1 MLSKKD
7 GFGKPVGFFGKTP
20 GIGDALLVII
30 LCFAAFIFFD
40 QWYDMNA
47 TAQQSSDLL
56 DLIFKGKPLNFYT
69 FVLNKANAGGY
80 MPPFYDPADSPS
92 AAYNIVLYLV
102 LAVWELPVYIINH
115 ISPLWNYV
123 VLLELWARFLS
134 ILLSVICFFQMIKL
148 AEILMTDKTKA
159 KWAGYYFI
167 SSPLIAYCIIIRNQL
182 DIVPVLLIILA
193 LKQYFKKK
201 YIAFCLFMAI
211 ACCFKLIPVFI
222 VIPLLCLAEKR
233 IGKLFQYILLSIS
246 LYAVTTIVPILA
258 DPGYGLIQNGVI
270 KSDAFSNYIFKVII
284 PGGDSNAS
292 VFLLIFFLLC
302 VVAYVIKPKAADFPI
317 FAVMLGFAAIS
328 NFFLFVKWHPQ
339 WMVLLLPFITL
350 IVFSL
355 IDFEFGIILDIALTL
370 GFLVTSIII
379 HLTAMVFTS
388 SIFFTITSSSY
399 APLDNFNPIYFFCK
413 EHGFTTIVPSTLLFA
428 GIGSLLLVAFLNN
441 RSKLPDIVSSFD
453 NKYKVARGWFYT
465 RSALILIYILPPLIS
480 YLSHP
485 IS

>member
-1 MLSKKD
+1 MFSKKNLL
-7 GFGKPVGFFGKTP
+7 GKPVGFFGPTP
-20 GIGDALLVII
+20 GIADVFIVVI
-30 LCFAAFIFFD
+30 LCLAAFIFYD

-56 DLIFKGKPLNFYT
+56 DLIFKGKPFTFYT
-69 FVLNKANAGGY
+69 FVLDKATAGGY
-80 MPPFYDPADSPS
+80 MPPAYDPADSPS

-102 LAVWELPVYIINH
+102 LAVWELPVYVMNH
-115 ISPLWNYV
+115 IVPLSNYV
-123 VLLELWARFLS
+123 VVLELWARFLS
-134 ILLSVICFFQMIKL
+134 ILLIVICYFQMIKL
-148 AEILMTDKTKA
+148 SEILMTDKTKA

-167 SSPLIAYCIIIRNQL
+167 SSPLIVYCIIIRNQL

-201 YIAFCLFMAI
+201 YIPFCLIMSV
-211 ACCFKLIPVFI
+211 ACCFKLMPIFI

-246 LYAVTTIVPILA
+246 LYAVTTFVPMFA
-258 DPGYGLIQNGVI
+258 DSGYGITQSGVVN
-270 KSDAFSNYIFKVII
+270 SEAFSDYIFKVII
-284 PGGDSNAS
+284 PGGVSNTS

-302 VVAYVIKPKAADFPI
+302 VVAYVVKPQDKDYPI
-317 FAVMLGFAAIS
+317 FALMLGFAAMS

-339 WMVLLLPFITL
+339 WMILLLPFITL

-355 IDFEFGIILDIALTL
+355 IDFEFGIILDIVLTL
-370 GFLVTSIII
+370 GFLVTSIIV

-388 SIFFTITSSSY
+388 SIFYTITCSNY
-399 APLDNFNPIYFFCK
+399 APLDNFNPIYFYVK
-413 EHGFTTIVPSTLLFA
+413 EHGYTTIIPSTLLFA
-428 GIGSLLLVAFLNN
+428 GIAALLLVAFLNN
-441 RSKLPDIVSSFD
+441 RSRQPDISSPFD
-453 NKYKVARGWFYT
+453 NKYTVARGWFYT
-465 RSALILIYILPPLIS
+465 RSALILIYILPTVIS